1 MAANTIPD
9 NKERDAIIAERSGG
23 GGSPKRAD
31 TLNGEARTKSASHG
45 GPNFSPH
52 KGSNLGA
59 APPPN
64 NPYRK

>member
-1 MAANTIPD
+1 MAD
-9 NKERDAIIAERSGG
+9 RDPIIAPPSSG

-31 TLNGEARTKSASHG
+31 TLNGSPKTKSISGG

-52 KGSNLGA
+52 KTSDLGK

-64 NPYRK
+64 NPYK

>member
-1 MAANTIPD
+1 MTANTIPD

-23 GGSPKRAD
+23 GSSPKRAD
-31 TLNGEARTKSASHG
+31 TLNGEPRTKSASHG
-45 GPNFSPH
+45 GPNFSSH
-52 KGSNLGA
+52 TTSDIGK